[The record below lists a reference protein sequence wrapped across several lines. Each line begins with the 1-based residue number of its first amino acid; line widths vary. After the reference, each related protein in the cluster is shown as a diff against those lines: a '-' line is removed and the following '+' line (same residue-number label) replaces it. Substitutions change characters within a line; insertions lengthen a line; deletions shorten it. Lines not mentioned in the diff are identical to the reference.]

1 MACLFASCCKLLELW
16 RLLKPT
22 AYHGKYIPWSYCII
36 YSWYWAV
43 SGSFFRLSKNFENF
57 IFSKI
62 LPEHHEMIILTLFQ
76 IYAGLRKISSHCHN
90 FQFPT
95 LRIIFMSWYFK
106 VWFYLCWT
114 LKFLRIFFNSLLF
127 TEKAFFWDLENFWE
141 FGNMINYFD
150 VYFCFE
156 PKFRKNRRNYR
167 KFSSDFYKNISLFLK

>member
-36 YSWYWAV
+36 YSWYWGV
-43 SGSFFRLSKNFENF
+43 SGSFFGLSKNFENF

-76 IYAGLRKISSHCHN
+76 IYAGLRKISSHWHN

-114 LKFLRIFFNSLLF
+114 LTFLRIFFNSLLLQ
-127 TEKAFFWDLENFWE
+127 KKHFF
-141 FGNMINYFD
+141 GT
-150 VYFCFE
+150 
-156 PKFRKNRRNYR
+156 
-167 KFSSDFYKNISLFLK
+167 